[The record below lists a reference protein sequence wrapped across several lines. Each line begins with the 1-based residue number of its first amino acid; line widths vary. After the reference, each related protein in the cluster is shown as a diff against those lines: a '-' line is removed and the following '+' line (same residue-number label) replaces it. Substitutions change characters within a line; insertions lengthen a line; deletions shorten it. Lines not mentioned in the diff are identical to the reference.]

1 MDTKDLAKRLSLLSE
16 QLDHMR
22 QEMDELI
29 DIWRQVLVK
38 NQDLQMENHYL
49 RERVNQ
55 LNNEE
60 GEEKGEGS
68 SSQLRSPALQ
78 NLLNIY
84 EDGYHICNISYGQ
97 RRENAE
103 QCMFCLDILY
113 GMEEKRS

>member
-29 DIWRQVLVK
+29 DIWGQVLVK

-60 GEEKGEGS
+60 GEEKGKDLPPNYGLLLYKIYSIFMKMAIISVIFLTDKGVKMLS
-68 SSQLRSPALQ
+68 SVCFA
-78 NLLNIY
+78 
-84 EDGYHICNISYGQ
+84 
-97 RRENAE
+97 
-103 QCMFCLDILY
+103 
-113 GMEEKRS
+113 